1 MQATNIYFSKIVK
14 LGDRLREINF
24 RKLPG
29 TEGQFHVDVTDDR
42 GNRHMFILTKKDGE
56 WISNANNAP
65 SWLLLSENYL
75 GQLIEQEMSL

>member
-1 MQATNIYFSKIVK
+1 MQATNICFSKIVK

-29 TEGQFHVDVTDDR
+29 TNNQFNVDVTDDR
-42 GNRHMFILTKKDGE
+42 GNRHNFTLTKKDSE
-56 WISNANNAP
+56 WISSATNVP

-75 GQLIEQEMSL
+75 GQLIEQEIPM